1 MADRFSNRRES
12 GKHLAQVLTA
22 YKDRPKGI
30 VLALPRGGVPVA
42 FEVARALGWPL
53 DLMLVRKLGVPGDEE
68 LAMGAVAING
78 VSLLNEDII
87 GHLNISKETVDAVMA
102 RETEELNRRNEAY
115 RDGRPAPEIQGRTV
129 ILVDD
134 GMATGADMRA
144 AAMAVVR
151 QDPAFLIVAVPVAP
165 QSACDLVRYQADEV
179 VCLQSPPFFYGVG
192 SFYEDFS
199 QTSDEEV
206 IRLLEQARK
215 P

>member
-1 MADRFSNRRES
+1 MADRFPNRREA
-12 GKHLAQVLTA
+12 GKQLAQVLSA
-22 YKDRPKGI
+22 YKDRAKGI
-30 VLALPRGGVPVA
+30 VLALPRGGVPVG
-42 FEVARALGWPL
+42 FEIARALGWPF

-78 VSLLNEDII
+78 VCLLNEDII
-87 GHLNISKETVDAVMA
+87 GHLNISKDTLDSVMA
-102 RETEELNRRNEAY
+102 REQEELKRRNDAY
-115 RDGRPAPEIQGRTV
+115 RGGRPAPDLQERTV

-144 AAMAVVR
+144 AAMAVLQ
-151 QDPAFLIVAVPVAP
+151 QDPDCLIVAVPVAP

-199 QTSDEEV
+199 QTPDEEV
-206 IRLLEQARK
+206 IGLLEQTRK
-215 P
+215 L

>member
-22 YKDRPKGI
+22 YKDRAKGI

-134 GMATGADMRA
+134 GMATGADMRGGDG
-144 AAMAVVR
+144 R
-151 QDPAFLIVAVPVAP
+151 
-165 QSACDLVRYQADEV
+165 CGKT
-179 VCLQSPPFFYGVG
+179 PPFW
-192 SFYEDFS
+192 SWPC
-199 QTSDEEV
+199 
-206 IRLLEQARK
+206 R
-215 P
+215 

>member
-22 YKDRPKGI
+22 YKDRAKGI

-151 QDPAFLIVAVPVAP
+151 QDPAFLVVAVPVAP